1 MRKQEIQLASRN
13 ADNTM
18 AHENSEVWIT
28 GIGLVSSLGEGV
40 DAHWEQLASGGAL
53 KPVLNTERFAPYA
66 VHPIVAL
73 DYSKQIPKRSDQNQM
88 ETWQRIGTYT
98 AGLALADA
106 GIAKDKELLDS
117 THLVVAAGI
126 GERDAKVDTRV
137 LETMGENADADVFA
151 KQVLPSALK
160 PTLFLAQLSNLLAG
174 NISIIHNVTG
184 SSRTFMGEE
193 MAGISAVENA
203 VRRIRAGQGE
213 VFLVGGACNAER
225 ADVLLPFELG
235 RMLWGEAW
243 QPVWKRGQTEHGGM
257 VLGSA
262 GAFLVLESRA
272 HAEARGAKPYAAI
285 AGVVSDRTKACGGER
300 ARTLRAMFDGME
312 TIGDGPIAVLSG
324 ASGVEPALGSEKA
337 FLDGLAHSGHP
348 AAVRGYGSVF
358 GHTVEAQFPLG
369 VALAA
374 LALKRGS
381 FPAPFDDTGVE
392 KPLDGSARQV
402 LVTGV
407 GAWRGEGLALVTAV
421 K

>member
-1 MRKQEIQLASRN
+1 MTNDSA
-13 ADNTM
+13 
-18 AHENSEVWIT
+18 EVWIT

-40 DAHWEQLASGGAL
+40 DAHTEHLAAATAPQ
-53 KPVLNTERFAPYA
+53 PVIEAERFAPYP
-66 VHPIVAL
+66 VHPIVPL

-106 GIAKDKELLDS
+106 GIAKNREFLDKTD
-117 THLVVAAGI
+117 LVVAAGI

-137 LETMGENADADVFA
+137 LETMGESADADLFA

-213 VFLVGGACNAER
+213 LFLVGGACNAER
-225 ADVLLPFELG
+225 ADLMLPFELG
-235 RMLWGEAW
+235 RMLWSAAH
-243 QPVWKRGQTEHGGM
+243 QPVWKRQGERGGM

-262 GAFLVLESRA
+262 GAFLVIESKA
-272 HAEARGAKPYAAI
+272 HAEARGAKPYAALG
-285 AGVVSDRTKACGGER
+285 GVVSDRSTR
-300 ARTLRAMFDGME
+300 APGAGAEAMRRLFDGLGGITE
-312 TIGDGPIAVLSG
+312 DAPLAVMSG
-324 ASGVEPALGSEKA
+324 ASGVEPVLAEELA
-337 FLDGLAHSGHP
+337 FLDMVEKTGRTP
-348 AAVRGYGSVF
+348 AVRTYGSLF
-358 GHTVEAQFPLG
+358 GHAVEAHFPLG

-374 LALKRGS
+374 LALKAGC
-381 FPAPFDDTGVE
+381 FPAAFDGTGVE
-392 KPLDGSARQV
+392 RDHEGPIAQV
-402 LVTGV
+402 LVTGM
-407 GAWRGEGLALVTAV
+407 GSWRGEGLALLTAAA
-421 K
+421 

>member
-1 MRKQEIQLASRN
+1 MTKAN
-13 ADNTM
+13 V
-18 AHENSEVWIT
+18 EVWIT

-40 DAHWEQLASGGAL
+40 DAHMECVFGGTAP
-53 KPVLNTERFAPYA
+53 KPVLNTERFAPYP
-66 VHPIVAL
+66 VHPLVAL
-73 DYSKQIPKRSDQNQM
+73 DYSRQIPKRSDQNQM

-106 GIAKDKELLDS
+106 GIAKNRELLDA
-117 THLVVAAGI
+117 TNLVVAAGI

-203 VRRIRAGQGE
+203 VRRIQAGQGE
-213 VFLVGGACNAER
+213 LFLVGGACNAER
-225 ADVLLPFELG
+225 DDVLLPFELG

-243 QPVWKRGQTEHGGM
+243 QPVWKRKGERGGM

-285 AGVVSDRTKACGGER
+285 AGVVSDRCSR
-300 ARTLRAMFDGME
+300 APAALAN
-312 TIGDGPIAVLSG
+312 TIRSLYQGVGKIAEGPLPVLSG
-324 ASGVEPALGSEKA
+324 ASGVQPARTEEWILYDILQA
-337 FLDGLAHSGHP
+337 TVNP
-348 AAVRGYGSVF
+348 AAVRAYGTPF
-358 GHTVEAQFPLG
+358 GHTVEAHFPLG

-374 LALKRGS
+374 LALKHGV
-381 FPAPFDDTGVE
+381 FPAPFDDSDIEEPFAGA
-392 KPLDGSARQV
+392 PSQV

-407 GAWRGEGLALVTAV
+407 GAWRGEGLALLTAV
-421 K
+421 E